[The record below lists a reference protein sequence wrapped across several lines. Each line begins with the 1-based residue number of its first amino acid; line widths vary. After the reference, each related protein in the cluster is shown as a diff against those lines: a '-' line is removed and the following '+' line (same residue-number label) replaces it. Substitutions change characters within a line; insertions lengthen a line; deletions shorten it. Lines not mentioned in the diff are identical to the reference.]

1 MTSLIVA
8 IFMTLGIIS
17 SPEQVNDTLI
27 QQHSDVIIIDGE
39 VI

>member
-27 QQHSDVIIIDGE
+27 QQHSDIIITDE
-39 VI
+39 NII